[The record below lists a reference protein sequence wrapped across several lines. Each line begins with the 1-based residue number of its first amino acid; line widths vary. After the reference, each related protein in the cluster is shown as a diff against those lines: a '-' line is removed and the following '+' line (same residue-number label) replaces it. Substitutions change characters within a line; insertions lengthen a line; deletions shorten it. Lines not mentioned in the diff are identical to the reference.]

1 MPILIA
7 QTQEEMQD
15 SHAFSRR
22 AEIMGVRVSSAAYST
37 RSLPGECSESLSAG
51 VRYTPQEIAVSNG
64 RVNAST
70 LFECVVTEA
79 GASEE
84 DSIAKLE
91 CSLTASYQLEEGYVP
106 SDAELTAFHNANIIF
121 NCWPYFR
128 EFVQSS
134 ACRMNVP
141 PPPIPFVR
149 VHVVPNQVA
158 KPLSPANKKRSAN
171 KSVNR
176 TSRKS

>member
-1 MPILIA
+1 
-7 QTQEEMQD
+7 
-15 SHAFSRR
+15 
-22 AEIMGVRVSSAAYST
+22 
-37 RSLPGECSESLSAG
+37 LSAG
-51 VRYTPQEIAVSNG
+51 VRYTPQQIAVSNG

-84 DSIAKLE
+84 DPIAKLE
-91 CSLTASYQLEEGYVP
+91 CSLTATYQLEEGYAP
-106 SDAELTAFHNANIIF
+106 TESELTAFHNANIIF

-149 VHVVPNQVA
+149 VYVVSKQEAESFP
-158 KPLSPANKKRSAN
+158 STNKKRSA
-171 KSVNR
+171 KKTVKR
-176 TSRKS
+176 ARKS